1 MRDATLG
8 LPGVL
13 GKHPTRGDFLAAGNR
28 DPEFTSFDAFL
39 THNIEWAEEKVGSE
53 WVDAYGAGSLQ
64 AFVYR
69 PSSPSRASALVGA
82 FAPSWDRAGRR
93 FPLTVA
99 VPLFAP
105 QSLLAA
111 PEVLPLALESTWQ
124 STSERLLSFTSNPN
138 TQVEVGQAPLG
149 AVQVALDDTF
159 DSYASWTRSLP
170 SRELWTLIFGAER
183 PVDPARVLS
192 LVSNTVA
199 TCRGTERPTSS
210 LALRLP
216 LGAAGGAALC
226 FWLDWVCRIA
236 RWKATIPSFF
246 WSHNGQEGAAV
257 IALGSPPACT
267 LAELWTTTGSR
278 DQICDVAKA
287 PWQLESLSPT
297 DPVALALGPLV
308 ENHSVAELLHAAHTI
323 DV

>member
-1 MRDATLG
+1 MSDATLG

-28 DPEFTSFDAFL
+28 DSDFTSFDAFL
-39 THNIEWAEEKVGSE
+39 TRNIEWAEEKAGPE
-53 WVDAYGAGSLQ
+53 WVNAYGAGTLQ

-69 PSSPSRASALVGA
+69 SPSASRASALVGA

-93 FPLTVA
+93 FPLTLA

-124 STSERLLSFTSNPN
+124 FTSELLLSFTSNPN
-138 TQVEVGQAPLG
+138 AQVEVAKAPLG
-149 AVQVALDDTF
+149 ALQVTLDDAF

-170 SRELWTLIFGAER
+170 SRELWALMFGAEA

-192 LVSNTVA
+192 LVSSTVA
-199 TCRGTERPTSS
+199 TCRGTERPMSS

-236 RWKATIPSFF
+236 RWKATIPTFF
-246 WSHNGQEGAAV
+246 WSHDGRQGAAV

-267 LAELWTTTGSR
+267 LAELWTATGSR
-278 DQICDVAKA
+278 DEICDVAKA
-287 PWQLESLSPT
+287 PWQLEPLSAPH
-297 DPVALALGPLV
+297 PVELALRQLP
-308 ENHSVAELLHAAHTI
+308 EHHSVAELLHAANTV
-323 DV
+323 DL